1 MVAGGG
7 LCCADYEIEELRV
20 DQPPIVTK
28 IEITEFSYELQ
39 DIEPH
44 RETRMP
50 MYKKGGRLGR
60 TARVLTVESDVGVTG
75 EYVGGNASEL
85 AGVANIANALLGR
98 SALAREKFYNDA
110 KLALKQ
116 QARMGMSQVDMA
128 LWDLAGKFFDAP
140 VYQLLGEYRTE
151 LPCYASTTVGDD
163 EPDGL
168 STPEA
173 YADFAEQCLE
183 MGYPAY
189 KIHWWRDAPLQKRID
204 LMEAVAKRVGG
215 KMDLMLDPASTL
227 ETFAEAYK
235 VGKACDEYGFLWLE
249 DPYRDGGVS
258 AFGHRKL
265 RELINTPLLQ
275 TEHIRGVEM
284 HTDFIVADG
293 TDFVRIDP
301 DYDGGITGA
310 MKIAHAAEGFGL
322 DAEIHVGGPERR
334 NLMAAIRNTNYYE
347 MGLVHPRLKIGR
359 PPVFLDFTEE
369 LDSIDAEGRVS
380 VPTGPGFGATL
391 DWEYIRAHET
401 GRQTFERS

>member
-1 MVAGGG
+1 M
-7 LCCADYEIEELRV
+7 

-50 MYKKGGRLGR
+50 MYRKGGTLTRTGRL
-60 TARVLTVESDVGVTG
+60 LSVETDLGITG

-85 AGVANIANALLGR
+85 AGVANVAHALLGR
-98 SALAREKFYNDA
+98 SALARERFYNDA
-110 KLALKQ
+110 KLSLKQ

-128 LWDLAGKFFDAP
+128 LWDIAGKFFDAP
-140 VYQLLGEYRTE
+140 VYQLLGEFRTD

-189 KIHWWRDAPLQKRID
+189 KIHWWRDATLQKRLD
-204 LMEAVAKRVGG
+204 LLEAVAKRVGG
-215 KMDLMLDPASTL
+215 KMDMMLDPASTL
-227 ETFAEAYK
+227 MTFADAYK
-235 VGKACDEYGFLWLE
+235 VGKACDEYGYLWLE

-265 RELINTPLLQ
+265 RQLISTPLLQ

-284 HTDFIVADG
+284 HVDFIVADG
-293 TDFVRIDP
+293 TDFVRVDP
-301 DYDGGITGA
+301 DYDGGITGGL
-310 MKIAHAAEGFGL
+310 KVAHAAEGFGL
-322 DAEIHVGGPERR
+322 DAELHSPGPTRR
-334 NLMAAIRNTNYYE
+334 HLMAAIRNTNYYE
-347 MGLVHPRLKIGR
+347 MGLVHPRLKLSR
-359 PPVFLDFTEE
+359 PPVFLNYEE
-369 LDSIDAEGRVS
+369 QLESIDDQGCVQPPE
-380 VPTGPGFGATL
+380 GPGLGVEIGH
-391 DWEYIRAHET
+391 DYIAAHRT
-401 GRQTFERS
+401 GGVVYER

>member
-1 MVAGGG
+1 
-7 LCCADYEIEELRV
+7 V

-50 MYKKGGRLGR
+50 TYKKGGKLTRR
-60 TARVLTVESDVGVTG
+60 SRVLSIETDLGITG

-85 AGVANIANALLGR
+85 AGVANIAYALLGC
-98 SALAREKFYNDA
+98 SALARERFYNDA
-110 KLALKQ
+110 KLSLKQ

-128 LWDLAGKFFDAP
+128 LWDIAGKFFDAP

-151 LPCYASTTVGDD
+151 LPCYASTMVGDD

-168 STPEA
+168 CTPEA

-189 KIHWWRDAPLQKRID
+189 KIHWWREAPMRKRLD
-204 LMEAVAKRVGG
+204 LLKAVAERVGG

-227 ETFAEAYK
+227 LTFADAVK
-235 VGKACDEYGFLWLE
+235 VGRACDEYGFMWLE

-265 RELINTPLLQ
+265 RELIRTPLLQ
-275 TEHIRGVEM
+275 TEHIRGLEM
-284 HTDFIVADG
+284 HVDFIVADG

-301 DYDGGITGA
+301 DYDGGITGG

-334 NLMAAIRNTNYYE
+334 NLMAAIRNSNYYE
-347 MGLVHPRLKIGR
+347 LGLVHPRLKLSR
-359 PPVFLDFTEE
+359 PPAYLDFDEQ
-369 LDSIDAEGRVS
+369 LDSIDEHGNVS

-391 DWEYIRAHET
+391 DWEYIRRHET
-401 GRQTFERS
+401 GKQVFERS

>member
-1 MVAGGG
+1 M
-7 LCCADYEIEELRV
+7 
-20 DQPPIVTK
+20 DQAPIVTK

-50 MYKKGGRLGR
+50 TYKKGGKLTRR
-60 TARVLTVESDVGVTG
+60 SRVLSIETDLGITG

-85 AGVANIANALLGR
+85 AGVANVAYALLGR
-98 SALAREKFYNDA
+98 SALARERFYNDA
-110 KLALKQ
+110 KLSLKQ

-128 LWDLAGKFFDAP
+128 LWDIAGKFFDAP

-151 LPCYASTTVGDD
+151 LPCYASTMVGDD

-189 KIHWWRDAPLQKRID
+189 KIHWWREAPMRKRLD
-204 LMEAVAKRVGG
+204 LLKAVAERVGG

-227 ETFAEAYK
+227 LTFADAVK
-235 VGKACDEYGFLWLE
+235 VGRACDEYGFMWLE

-265 RELINTPLLQ
+265 RELIRTPLLQ
-275 TEHIRGVEM
+275 TEHIRGLEM
-284 HTDFIVADG
+284 HVDFIVADG

-301 DYDGGITGA
+301 DYDGGITGG

-334 NLMAAIRNTNYYE
+334 NLMAAIRNSNYYE
-347 MGLVHPRLKIGR
+347 LGLVHPRLKLSR
-359 PPVFLDFTEE
+359 PPAYLDFDEQ
-369 LDSIDAEGRVS
+369 LDSIDEHGNVS

-391 DWEYIRAHET
+391 DWEYIRRHET
-401 GRQTFERS
+401 GKQVFERS